1 MEDLEAL
8 ENWAGTLLARLAPAA
23 RRAVAMDVARA
34 LRRSQQQR
42 IKDQRA
48 PDGSAFEPRKARE
61 REGGR
66 LRAKA
71 GRIRRRAMFA
81 KLRTAKHMKIHTDA
95 EGFTIGWAGRVARIA
110 RVHQDGMESQVGRRN
125 KYLYPVRQLLGLSQA
140 DRDMIRDMLI
150 ERLAP

>member
-8 ENWAGTLLARLAPAA
+8 ENWAGTLLARMAPAA
-23 RRAVAMDVARA
+23 RRAVAMDIARA

-48 PDGSAFEPRKARE
+48 PDGSAFAPRKPRE
-61 REGGR
+61 NQGGR

-71 GRIRRRAMFA
+71 GRIKRRAMFA
-81 KLRTAKHMKIHTDA
+81 KLRTAKHMKIQTDA

-110 RVHQDGMESQVGRRN
+110 RVHQDGMESQVGRGAT
-125 KYLYPVRQLLGLSQA
+125 YLYPVRQLLGLSQA